1 MLVRHRFC
9 RGTGQLPGSSLDPG
23 GEPPAAASSPAGYNS
38 AAPAAATVSQNSR
51 RVRSQWAAGFRG
63 GVNRGQGGMAGCGC
77 PVPTRRSEDG
87 GCIKFGLALDD
98 TGGRNF
104 FPLLS
109 DGQSNPEGWQKV
121 AGGSF
126 QGCGGN
132 DHRFTGDN
140 TIASWRDARAVRIQ
154 VKPAISKHDPGP
166 ASQGS
171 GTHSGCVIRSAFT
184 RWSAP
189 LP

>member
-1 MLVRHRFC
+1 MLAMAD
-9 RGTGQLPGSSLDPG
+9 LDCTH
-23 GEPPAAASSPAGYNS
+23 EASE
-38 AAPAAATVSQNSR
+38 T
-51 RVRSQWAAGFRG
+51 RSQGLGKVFFSQRQM
-63 GVNRGQGGMAGCGC
+63 GQ
-77 PVPTRRSEDG
+77 D
-87 GCIKFGLALDD
+87 CIKLGLARAG
-98 TGGRNF
+98 TGGREV
-104 FPLLS
+104 FPLHS

-126 QGCGGN
+126 QGCRGN

-140 TIASWRDARAVRIQ
+140 TVASWRDARTVRIQ
-154 VKPAISKHDPGP
+154 VKPAISEHDPGQ